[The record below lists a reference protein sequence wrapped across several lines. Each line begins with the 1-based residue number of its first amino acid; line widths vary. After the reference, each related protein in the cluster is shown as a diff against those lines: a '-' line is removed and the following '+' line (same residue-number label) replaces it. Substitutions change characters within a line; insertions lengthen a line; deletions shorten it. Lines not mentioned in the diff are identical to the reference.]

1 MINTRAADGA
11 NKCQNYICLY
21 EQRQFEFLLMPSFYI
36 TSYILLDWLTKRAW
50 EDGHEIQHLGGC
62 EYKASMDMVTHI
74 YIYSVHITHTHT
86 AWVDTQAGRTKTSA
100 PPCGSPHAEKH
111 TVYNDEDRVE
121 SPAYEGRNFQLI
133 ENWKH
138 ALIRL

>member
-1 MINTRAADGA
+1 MKYST
-11 NKCQNYICLY
+11 L
-21 EQRQFEFLLMPSFYI
+21 EVVS
-36 TSYILLDWLTKRAW
+36 TKPVW
-50 EDGHEIQHLGGC
+50 TW
-62 EYKASMDMVTHI
+62 SHI
-74 YIYSVHITHTHT
+74 YIYTVYISHTHT

-121 SPAYEGRNFQLI
+121 SAAYEGRNFQLI